1 MNSRRQER
9 PSDNTGTLPPGP
21 GMPHRPVTKEYS
33 LLAIGVGLVL
43 LFLAFLVVMTGV
55 EFPYKRLLVYA
66 GVAALFAGIGANAA
80 VRFDLGKA
88 GQAGAAGGAAAIA
101 IALGLLI
108 PSDEPGIPKISM
120 TYYVNFPD
128 KVMRNPDDL
137 TASVSVTS
145 ADEGVARDLG
155 KIPISWSP
163 GGNGIK
169 LTIVNLPIRD
179 FITLKIHSAREN
191 KTWTSASVMLTESF
205 MNLNEGG

>member
-1 MNSRRQER
+1 MNSHQKEQD
-9 PSDNTGTLPPGP
+9 SGST
-21 GMPHRPVTKEYS
+21 GMPPAVPETAHQPATKEYS
-33 LLAIGVGLVL
+33 LIAISVGLVL
-43 LFLAFLVVMTGV
+43 LFLTFLAVMTGV
-55 EFPYKRLLVYA
+55 DFPYKRLLVYA

-80 VRFDLGKA
+80 VRFDLAKT

-108 PSDEPGIPKISM
+108 GPDEPGIPKINM

-128 KVMRNPDDL
+128 KAMRNPDDL

-145 ADEGVARDLG
+145 GDQGVARDLG
-155 KIPISWSP
+155 KIPISWTP

-179 FITLKIHSAREN
+179 FITLKIHSAKEN